1 MSAKS
6 FVSQVLPL
14 VVLRKRKKKESN
26 PKKKEKA
33 RDTESSTTR
42 ISRRTIVQKNKKI
55 LVKKS
60 PGPGLKPQALV
71 VSCSCVT
78 STPDAL
84 DGRLNFNFL

>member
-14 VVLRKRKKKESN
+14 VVLRKRKKRVES
-26 PKKKEKA
+26 KKKEKA

-60 PGPGLKPQALV
+60 PGPRLKPQALV

-84 DGRLNFNFL
+84 GGRLNFNFL